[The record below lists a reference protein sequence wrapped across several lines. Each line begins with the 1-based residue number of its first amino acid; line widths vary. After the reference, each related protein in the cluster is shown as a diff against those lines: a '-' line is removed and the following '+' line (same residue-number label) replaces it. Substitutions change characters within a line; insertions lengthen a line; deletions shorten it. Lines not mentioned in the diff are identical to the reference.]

1 MFVDILKSPPGV
13 SIWYL
18 AVNIIVSQCL
28 ELDSLSMYVQGH
40 TGPND
45 FIGPLSLRVSELK
58 VLDVE
63 MRVIQYDHLEL
74 KQTSSFL

>member
-1 MFVDILKSPPGV
+1 MGLNDEI

-18 AVNIIVSQCL
+18 AVSVNIISSQCL

-40 TGPND
+40 TGHPKV
-45 FIGPLSLRVSELK
+45 IGPLSLRVSELK

-74 KQTSSFL
+74 KQTNSFL

>member
-1 MFVDILKSPPGV
+1 MYTSSAPRV

-18 AVNIIVSQCL
+18 AVNNIVSQCL

-40 TGPND
+40 IGRPKV
-45 FIGPLSLRVSELK
+45 IGPLSELK

-74 KQTSSFL
+74 K